1 MTKMNRLLT
10 YVLGILALT
19 IIVSFVVSAS
29 EIDIELNA
37 TNNNITS
44 DTLNSSTSS
53 STLLNNTNSSS
64 EELNQSLNLSTIN
77 SKPLA
82 QVSISKIAK
91 SAPEV
96 AATASSSQIA
106 IEPVGSLKIG
116 NAIGG
121 WNPFNPQHIA
131 IDATKIGLPIKP
143 MRDTEKM
150 FFVCDIV

>member
-1 MTKMNRLLT
+1 MNRPLV
-10 YVLGILALT
+10 YVLGILTLT
-19 IIVSFVVSAS
+19 LIVSFVVSAN
-29 EIDIELNA
+29 EIDNALNA
-37 TNNNITS
+37 TYNNITS
-44 DTLNSSTSS
+44 DTLNSSTSNN
-53 STLLNNTNSSS
+53 TLLNNTNSSN

-82 QVSISKIAK
+82 LMNISKIAK

-106 IEPVGSLKIG
+106 FEPVGSLRIG

-121 WNPFNPQHIA
+121 WNPFNPEHLTINS
-131 IDATKIGLPIKP
+131 TKIGLPIKP